1 MKGLSLFNK
10 IVFALN
16 VIVFSL
22 LLLACAIPYLT
33 DEFFSFLSFLSL
45 SVPLL
50 VIINLVFFLY
60 WLLLRKRQMLLSL
73 FILILGYFVL
83 DTFFKFGTNTEI
95 IEEDNLKVMS
105 FNVHGFNVF
114 GDFDRL
120 GLYEEIKDF
129 VKKEDP
135 DIIGFQEVSYRM
147 DETYLDYPYG
157 FVKRI
162 RSGNKVHLGIFSK
175 YPILKAEIIHFPN
188 SINNGSYADIL
199 YKNDTIRFY
208 NVHMQSLG
216 ITPGSGNVRSKTTEQ
231 IYENLSSRFKR
242 QLKQAKMIEDH
253 KATSPYPIIL
263 CADMNNTQF
272 SNVYQALKGDSQD
285 SFIEKGNGFGRT
297 YNLFQFPL
305 RIDYI
310 LADHNFQVISHEN
323 YDQKL
328 SDHFPVMASFRLK
341 Q

>member
-60 WLLLRKRQMLLSL
+60 WLVLRKRQMLLSL